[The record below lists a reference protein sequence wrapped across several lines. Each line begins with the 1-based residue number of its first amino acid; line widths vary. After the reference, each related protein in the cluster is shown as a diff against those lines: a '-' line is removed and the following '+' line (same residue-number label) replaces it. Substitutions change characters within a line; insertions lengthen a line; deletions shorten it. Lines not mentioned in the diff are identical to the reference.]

1 MRSCSS
7 TRSTPNTASVTGC
20 STCSRVFISRKKKP
34 SSPSTSSTVPA
45 PSYPAASA
53 SATAASPI
61 SRPQRIVDGGGGSLL
76 DDLLVTALQRALAL
90 AEVDAGAVPVGE
102 HLHLDVTGA
111 VEVALDEDAVV
122 AERRGGLALR
132 RLERAGDLGLAAHDA
147 HPAPAAARDGLDDGR
162 EPVLGAERADVLE
175 RRLALGARDGRHA
188 RVARARLRARLVAHE
203 VDRVGRRPDPDQAGV
218 GHGAR
223 ERRALGQEPVARVHA
238 RAPVRAAAS
247 RIASASRYDS
257 RAGGGPIADRDVGG
271 PDVLGVL
278 VRVGEDRDRRGCPG
292 GARCARSAP
301 RSHRAPR

>member
-1 MRSCSS
+1 M
-7 TRSTPNTASVTGC
+7 
-20 STCSRVFISRKKKP
+20 
-34 SSPSTSSTVPA
+34 PA

-132 RLERAGDLGLAAHDA
+132 RLQRAGDLGLAAHDA

-223 ERRALGQEPVARVHA
+223 ERRALGQEPVARVHGA
-238 RAPVRAAAS
+238 RTRPR
-247 RIASASRYDS
+247 
-257 RAGGGPIADRDVGG
+257 GGVEDRLGVEIRLARGRRPDADRDVRG

-278 VRVGEDRDRRGCPG
+278 VRVGEDRDRRDAQAVR
-292 GARCARSAP
+292 GAGDPHRDLTAARDEQRPTEHQAPSA
-301 RSHRAPR
+301 RAITICWISSVPSPIVRIFASR